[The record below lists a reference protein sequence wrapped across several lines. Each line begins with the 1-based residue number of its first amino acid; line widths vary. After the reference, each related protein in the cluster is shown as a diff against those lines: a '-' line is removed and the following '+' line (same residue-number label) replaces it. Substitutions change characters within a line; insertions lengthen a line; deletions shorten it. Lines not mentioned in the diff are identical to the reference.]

1 MNLKTWAEENGH
13 TLAEAK
19 ELTGLTHWNQSVPES
34 CDEIPEVEEDVVLPE
49 PVTTTAIETKSKLRM
64 EDCPVGRRRLINS
77 IQRLGKKSKYWEF
90 RSLVGR

>member
-1 MNLKTWAEENGH
+1 MNLKTWAEKNGH
-13 TLAEAK
+13 TLSEAK

-34 CDEIPEVEEDVVLPE
+34 CDDIPEIPETADVEEEVAV
-49 PVTTTAIETKSKLRM
+49 ETKSKLRM
-64 EDCPVGRRRLINS
+64 EDCPVGRRRLLNS